1 MDLQEPCSL
10 TRHRIVRRCCSLKQP
25 VFSGVATALVTPFS
39 GGRIDWSALDG
50 LLERQLAAKIP
61 ALVLAGT
68 TGEASTLS
76 AEEKSALWRHCA
88 DYVRSRAVLIAG
100 VGTNDTAASVR
111 LARLASDCGAD
122 ALLAVTPYYNKCT
135 QDGLAVHYTAI
146 ADATALPLIL
156 YNVPGR
162 TGVNLLPETAR
173 RLSAH
178 PRIAGLKEASG
189 SISQAAKVKALCGE
203 AFSVWSGND
212 DQTVPML
219 SLGADGVISV
229 LSNLLPGQTAAMVH
243 AAQRG
248 DRDEAAYL
256 QLQLLPLID
265 ALFSRVNPIPV
276 KAALALRGLCKNEL
290 RLPLTPMPLGEA
302 RPLFSELLEQTDA

>member
-10 TRHRIVRRCCSLKQP
+10 IRHRIVRRCCSLKQP

-162 TGVNLLPETAR
+162 TGVNLLPETAL

-189 SISQAAKVKALCGE
+189 STSQAAKVKALCGE

-219 SLGADGVISV
+219 SLGADGVVSV

-290 RLPLTPMPLGEA
+290 RLPLTPMPLEEA

>member
-10 TRHRIVRRCCSLKQP
+10 IRHRIVRRCCSLKQP

-88 DYVRSRAVLIAG
+88 DFVRSRAVLIAG

-111 LARLASDCGAD
+111 LARLAADCGAD

-135 QDGLAVHYTAI
+135 QEGLIAHYTAL
-146 ADATALPLIL
+146 ADATPLPLIL
-156 YNVPGR
+156 YNVPSR
-162 TGVNLLPETAR
+162 TGVNLLPETAL

-189 SISQAAKVKALCGE
+189 SISQVAKVKALCGE
-203 AFSVWSGND
+203 AFHVWSGND

-229 LSNLLPGQTAAMVH
+229 LSNLLPEQTAAMVH

-276 KAALALRGLCKNEL
+276 KAALARMGLCQNEL
-290 RLPLTPMPLGEA
+290 RLPMTPMSDDAAREAFSGLSEWLGA
-302 RPLFSELLEQTDA
+302 

>member
-10 TRHRIVRRCCSLKQP
+10 IRHRIVRRCCSLKQP

-162 TGVNLLPETAR
+162 TGVNLLPETAL

-178 PRIAGLKEASG
+178 PHIAGLKEASG

-265 ALFSRVNPIPV
+265 ALFCRVNPIPV

-290 RLPLTPMPLGEA
+290 RLPLTPMPLEEA

>member
-1 MDLQEPCSL
+1 M
-10 TRHRIVRRCCSLKQP
+10 KQP

-39 GGRIDWSALDG
+39 DGRIDWGALDG

-76 AEEKSALWRHCA
+76 VEEKSALWRHCA
-88 DYVRSRAVLIAG
+88 DFVKSRAVLIAG

-111 LARLASDCGAD
+111 LARLAADCGAD

-135 QDGLAVHYTAI
+135 QDGLAAHYTAI

-156 YNVPGR
+156 YNVPSR
-162 TGVNLLPETAR
+162 TGVNLLPETAL

-178 PRIAGLKEASG
+178 PRIAGLKEACG

-212 DQTVPML
+212 DQIVPML
-219 SLGADGVISV
+219 ALGADGVISV
-229 LSNLLPGQTAAMVH
+229 LSNLLPEQTLSMVR
-243 AAQRG
+243 AAQHG
-248 DRDEAAYL
+248 DEAEAAEL
-256 QLQLLPLID
+256 QLTLLPLIE
-265 ALFSRVNPIPV
+265 ALFCRVNPIPV

-290 RLPLTPMPLGEA
+290 RLPLTPMPLEDA
-302 RPLFSELLEQTDA
+302 RPLFSELLEQPDA

>member
-1 MDLQEPCSL
+1 M
-10 TRHRIVRRCCSLKQP
+10 KQP

-39 GGRIDWSALDG
+39 DGRIDWGALDG

-76 AEEKSALWRHCA
+76 VEEKSALWRHCA
-88 DYVRSRAVLIAG
+88 DFVKNRAVLIAG

-111 LARLASDCGAD
+111 LARLAADCGAD

-135 QDGLAVHYTAI
+135 QDGLAAHYTAI

-156 YNVPGR
+156 YNVPSR
-162 TGVNLLPETAR
+162 TGVNLLPETAL

-178 PRIAGLKEASG
+178 PRIAGLKEACG
-189 SISQAAKVKALCGE
+189 SISQAAKVKALCGTS
-203 AFSVWSGND
+203 FSVWSGND
-212 DQTVPML
+212 DQIVPML
-219 SLGADGVISV
+219 ALGAEGVISV
-229 LSNLLPGQTAAMVH
+229 LSNLLPEQTLSMVR
-243 AAQRG
+243 AAQQG
-248 DRDEAAYL
+248 DEAEAAEL
-256 QLQLLPLID
+256 QLTLQPLIE
-265 ALFSRVNPIPV
+265 ALFCRVNPIPV

-290 RLPLTPMPLGEA
+290 RLPLTPMPLEEA
-302 RPLFSELLEQTDA
+302 RPLFSELLEQPDA

>member
-10 TRHRIVRRCCSLKQP
+10 IRHRIVRRCCSLKQP

-50 LLERQLAAKIP
+50 LLERQLASKIP

-76 AEEKSALWRHCA
+76 TEEKSALWRHCA
-88 DYVRSRAVLIAG
+88 DFVKSRAVLIAG

-135 QDGLAVHYTAI
+135 QDGLAAHYTAI

-162 TGVNLLPETAR
+162 TGVNLLPETVL
-173 RLSAH
+173 RLSTH

-256 QLQLLPLID
+256 QLALLPLID

-290 RLPLTPMPLGEA
+290 RLPLTPMPLEEA

>member
-10 TRHRIVRRCCSLKQP
+10 IRHRIVRRCCSLKQP

-173 RLSAH
+173 RLSQ
-178 PRIAGLKEASG
+178 G
-189 SISQAAKVKALCGE
+189 
-203 AFSVWSGND
+203 
-212 DQTVPML
+212 
-219 SLGADGVISV
+219 
-229 LSNLLPGQTAAMVH
+229 
-243 AAQRG
+243 
-248 DRDEAAYL
+248 
-256 QLQLLPLID
+256 
-265 ALFSRVNPIPV
+265 
-276 KAALALRGLCKNEL
+276 
-290 RLPLTPMPLGEA
+290 
-302 RPLFSELLEQTDA
+302 

>member
-111 LARLASDCGAD
+111 LACLASDCGAD

-156 YNVPGR
+156 YNVPSR

-178 PRIAGLKEASG
+178 PRIAGLKVASG

-219 SLGADGVISV
+219 SLGADGVVSV

-290 RLPLTPMPLGEA
+290 RLPLTPMPLEEA